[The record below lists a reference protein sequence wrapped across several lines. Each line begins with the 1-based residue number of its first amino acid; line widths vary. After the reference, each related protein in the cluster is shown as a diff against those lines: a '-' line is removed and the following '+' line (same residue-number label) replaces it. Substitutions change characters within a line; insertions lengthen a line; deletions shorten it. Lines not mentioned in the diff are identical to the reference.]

1 MVANGPPAGR
11 TAERRRVQSN
21 NEVLTDS
28 VEFYRTRAENTP
40 HPAKCSNSGRRR
52 WNGYNAQLTA
62 QVRELRIKVPAAGGG
77 GHDGHAD
84 RSADHGAPGTRR
96 SAADSVGEIWC
107 RGAKGCRFGKGRPRS
122 GILRTAESPRS
133 EDFQMGGSAC
143 ERRRHNPDRF
153 GELPRYK
160 HRHPPA
166 NRTPGSA
173 AIPIYPLG
181 HESNP
186 AGGRV
191 VEPAHT
197 DRLY

>member
-11 TAERRRVQSN
+11 TGRAQARPVQQRGLDRQRGVLSNRERKTRRIPASARTQGVGDGTLQRT
-21 NEVLTDS
+21 TD
-28 VEFYRTRAENTP
+28 RASP
-40 HPAKCSNSGRRR
+40 GAADQG
-52 WNGYNAQLTA
+52 
-62 QVRELRIKVPAAGGG
+62 PAAGGG

-160 HRHPPA
+160 HRH
-166 NRTPGSA
+166 RFIRWGTK
-173 AIPIYPLG
+173 AIRQ
-181 HESNP
+181 EVVSSNP
-186 AGGRV
+186 
-191 VEPAHT
+191 HT
-197 DRLY
+197 QIVYTEYIQFTKKTR